1 MIKFFISILSIILS
15 IGYGIA
21 FYEYG
26 VLDFHS
32 DRLQYFIGGFVA
44 FIPFW
49 FMWLKN
55 VTFYSTFEHEF
66 THLIV
71 GLLFFKKPVHFEVT
85 RHEGGLTGMYG
96 GNFIITLAP
105 YFLPTFG
112 LLLMPLYLVISD
124 EFQLYFLAIFGI
136 IISYHIFSTIEE
148 FSFQQPDIYSTGKV
162 FSIIFLIFTNIFF
175 YGYIIMFIEGGFSFG
190 GDFLRQGIQ
199 NSYQIIS
206 HYVHFTIN
214 LINK

>member
-1 MIKFFISILSIILS
+1 MIKFFISILSIILT

-49 FMWLKN
+49 FMWLKKI
-55 VTFYSTFEHEF
+55 TFYSTFEHEF

-85 RHEGGLTGMYG
+85 RHEGGLTEMYG

-124 EFQLYFLAIFGI
+124 EFQLYFLAIFGV
-136 IISYHIFSTIEE
+136 IISYHIFSTIQE
-148 FSFQQPDIYSTGKV
+148 FSFQQPDIYTTGKV

-175 YGYIIMFIEGGFSFG
+175 YGYILMFIQGGF
-190 GDFLRQGIQ
+190 FLANHFLIEGFL
-199 NSYQIIS
+199 NSYGIIVQ
-206 HYVHFTIN
+206 YIYIIIEMIN
-214 LINK
+214 S

>member
-1 MIKFFISILSIILS
+1 MFGACSGSVW
-15 IGYGIA
+15 
-21 FYEYG
+21 G
-26 VLDFHS
+26 V
-32 DRLQYFIGGFVA
+32 RV
-44 FIPFW
+44 
-49 FMWLKN
+49 
-55 VTFYSTFEHEF
+55 
-66 THLIV
+66 
-71 GLLFFKKPVHFEVT
+71 
-85 RHEGGLTGMYG
+85 MYG

-105 YFLPTFG
+105 YFLPTFA

-124 EFQLYFLAIFGI
+124 EFQLYFLAIFGV
-136 IISYHIFSTIEE
+136 IISYHIFSTIQE
-148 FSFQQPDIYSTGKV
+148 FSLQQPDIYTTGKV